1 MLLFSHEEI
10 NTLLIFGTLQKKII
24 IDKEI
29 YRQIILLISNFF
41 SELQQSLQLQKESSG
56 HWLETYYDNIKIFTL
71 VIIIIN
77 NNYYCIFCLG
87 QGTSFNP
94 TRGKTSNQQSS
105 GLLLH

>member
-87 QGTSFNP
+87 QGTSFNL
-94 TRGKTSNQQSS
+94 TRGKTSNQQSF